1 MNSSACAIRSS
12 ALVPLGL
19 AKNMVAIESSPRLR
33 ETMPYPQVDLQ
44 NEKGNQYALAALKR
58 KRGDMAGEIQRMK
71 GMLAYRQEQLAHL
84 DASIKLLD
92 PDFPVET
99 IPPKRPRQVKLF
111 RHGELG
117 RTIMDALR
125 KAEGISLPVS
135 EIVNALIEDKGYGQ
149 GARPALSHRVR
160 ANLAY
165 LSRRGMVTKSGDRE
179 TARWALAIGSSR

>member
-1 MNSSACAIRSS
+1 M
-12 ALVPLGL
+12 
-19 AKNMVAIESSPRLR
+19 
-33 ETMPYPQVDLQ
+33 

-117 RTIMDALR
+117 RAILDALR
-125 KAEGISLPVS
+125 KADGKSLSVA
-135 EIVNALIEDKGYGQ
+135 EITTAIIVDKGYGEGSRAAMQ
-149 GARPALSHRVR
+149 PRVR
-160 ANLAY
+160 GNLSY
-165 LSRRGMVTKSGDRE
+165 LLSRPDTITKIGSRTD
-179 TARWALAIGSSR
+179 ARWGLANTN